1 MGDIITVSM
10 NDKKYDMPLVSNY
23 SDVDPG
29 SMMCRLA
36 INENKKKNRVV
47 LGINMGELAS
57 WSGIAVREDTDNE
70 TGYRWIISEG
80 IPDPV
85 PVSIILKE
93 AKGYIRQLSLHKLVK
108 SDNRDDYPNLDDAE
122 FANFREIT
130 TTGVGRNAL
139 YRSSSPVNPGLNRNT
154 EADLARSAEDYLGR
168 IGLSDETITDLRE
181 KLTRNY

>member
-1 MGDIITVSM
+1 MKKKAAILLTLLLICVIPAFAAESLPESTEEVIETPEEICTYIDKIDEFGNLELGVSATDLYNLGFDMGDIITVSM

-36 INENKKKNRVV
+36 INDNKKKNRVV

-80 IPDPV
+80 IPDTV

-108 SDNRDDYPNLDDAE
+108 SDNRDEP
-122 FANFREIT
+122 IS
-130 TTGVGRNAL
+130 GK
-139 YRSSSPVNPGLNRNT
+139 S
-154 EADLARSAEDYLGR
+154 
-168 IGLSDETITDLRE
+168 
-181 KLTRNY
+181 